1 MDILRVYLDPEAEDT
16 AAQVFEHLSR
26 MTGQNVGNKCA
37 ASADQNGEQC
47 LKKENNNE
55 QIYSADTICNAFS
68 TIFRASH
75 ELVRIVLQS
84 NAFHTVA
91 VTSVHLPKIP
101 GSSFAYV
108 EYPNLRVACR

>member
-47 LKKENNNE
+47 LKKGE
-55 QIYSADTICNAFS
+55 
-68 TIFRASH
+68 
-75 ELVRIVLQS
+75 
-84 NAFHTVA
+84 
-91 VTSVHLPKIP
+91 
-101 GSSFAYV
+101 
-108 EYPNLRVACR
+108 